1 MPILRGVFP
10 VCLPLALDALP
21 RNIQLATQALL
32 GVRHSKLIIFPFA
45 SYAFYLY
52 SLFEFIFPYIIT
64 ELEVYS
70 CRLAPIPIGVH
81 DFDKAIRWRLGISC
95 FSNVLSS
102 DSFT

>member
-45 SYAFYLY
+45 SYTFYPY
-52 SLFEFIFPYIIT
+52 SLFEYIFRT
-64 ELEVYS
+64 L
-70 CRLAPIPIGVH
+70 L
-81 DFDKAIRWRLGISC
+81 
-95 FSNVLSS
+95 LS
-102 DSFT
+102 